1 MVKLKTLVGSLLV
14 LLALGSVYSW
24 SLFNLPLSE
33 KYDAQIGSV
42 AFTFGIM
49 TLFLAIGSSL
59 SGFLKLKISMQNTV
73 ALSAVCTGAGLLL
86 AAFAPNLAV
95 LYLSA
100 GVLLGFGDGLGYM
113 LVLTNC
119 VKFFP
124 KHKGL
129 VSALCIGAYGLGS
142 LLFKSIDSAIITH
155 YSVENALLTWGIII
169 AVFTTLGSILILDAM
184 QQSSVLSANTSTRE
198 YDLQSAIRTIPY
210 WYLSIMFFI
219 DCMVGLYVIGVSSN
233 LGTALLNMSLADAAT
248 AVSVVA
254 LANIAGRLIMG
265 VLSDRLPRIRL
276 ITFDQTL
283 SLIAMLIMLLMPLT
297 PVLFFTAIAL
307 IAFSFGGTLTIYPS
321 IISDFF
327 GIKNLAKNYGLLYL
341 GFGIGSLFGYTFA
354 VIFGSYT
361 MTFIMM
367 SVLLVAAIILSL
379 MVKLP
384 AELKDGH
391 KELVKEHKL
400 YNFDKLNQQDTSS
413 IEPARESDDSTENE
427 SKVEVTKDAEVTA
440 IKTSDNSSKDSQEA
454 KTISANE
461 SEAENAQD
469 YKASTANK
477 LEAATNDSETKG
489 DNMSENLTTNESKEK
504 DAQELATAKT
514 DAQDAQTT
522 VEQQNLESATLKD
535 NAASKDSAQSSQEEN
550 SSSKN

>member
-24 SLFNLPLSE
+24 SLFNLPLSA
-33 KYDAQIGSV
+33 KYGAEIGSV
-42 AFTFGIM
+42 AFSFGIM

-59 SGFLKLKISMQNTV
+59 SGFLKLKIGLQNTV
-73 ALSAVCTGAGLLL
+73 ALSAVCAGAGLLI
-86 AAFAPNLAV
+86 AAFAPNLIV

-142 LLFKSIDSAIITH
+142 LLFKSIDSAIMQH
-155 YSVENALLTWGIII
+155 YTLESALLTWGVII
-169 AVFTTLGSILILDAM
+169 AVLTTLGSILCMDAM
-184 QQSSVLSANTSTRE
+184 QQSSVLSANKSKRE
-198 YDLQSAIRTIPY
+198 YDLQSAIRTLPY
-210 WYLSIMFFI
+210 WYLSVMFFI
-219 DCMVGLYVIGVSSN
+219 DCMVGLYVIGVASN
-233 LGTALLNMSLADAAT
+233 LGTALLNMDFAEAAT

-276 ITFDQTL
+276 ITFDQSL
-283 SLIAMLIMLLMPLT
+283 SLIAMLILLFVPLT
-297 PVLFFTAIAL
+297 PVLFFTAVAL
-307 IAFSFGGTLTIYPS
+307 VAFSFGGTLTIYPS

-354 VIFGSYT
+354 VIFGSYNITFT
-361 MTFIMM
+361 MMGG
-367 SVLLVAAIILSL
+367 LLIVAIILSL

-384 AELKDGH
+384 AELNEGH
-391 KELVKEHKL
+391 KELVKENKL
-400 YNFDKLNQQDTSS
+400 YN
-413 IEPARESDDSTENE
+413 TEKP
-427 SKVEVTKDAEVTA
+427 SP
-440 IKTSDNSSKDSQEA
+440 
-454 KTISANE
+454 
-461 SEAENAQD
+461 AQD
-469 YKASTANK
+469 P
-477 LEAATNDSETKG
+477 
-489 DNMSENLTTNESKEK
+489 
-504 DAQELATAKT
+504 ATAQ
-514 DAQDAQTT
+514 A
-522 VEQQNLESATLKD
+522 SAPAKD
-535 NAASKDSAQSSQEEN
+535 QATAPAKDHDSAQPQAQAQVPSQEQADNQTNEDKVKAEQ
-550 SSSKN
+550 SSGNQALDKNHTQTQTQAQEQEQKQSQEQSQS

>member
-24 SLFNLPLSE
+24 SLFNLPLAE
-33 KYDAQIGSV
+33 KYEAQIGSV

-59 SGFLKLKISMQNTV
+59 SGFLKLKIGLQNTV

-95 LYLSA
+95 LYVSA

-142 LLFKSIDSAIITH
+142 LLFKTIDSAIMVH
-155 YSVENALLTWGIII
+155 YSLESALLTWGVLI
-169 AVFTTLGSILILDAM
+169 AVFTTLGSILVMDAM
-184 QQSSVLSANTSTRE
+184 QQSSVLTANASKRE
-198 YDLQSAIRTIPY
+198 YDLQSAIRTLPY
-210 WYLSIMFFI
+210 WYLSVMFFI
-219 DCMVGLYVIGVSSN
+219 DCMVGLYVIGVASN
-233 LGTALLNMSLADAAT
+233 LGTALLDMTLLEAAG

-276 ITFDQTL
+276 ITFDQSL
-283 SLIAMLIMLLMPLT
+283 SLIAMLILLLAPLT
-297 PVLFFTAIAL
+297 PTLFFTALAL
-307 IAFSFGGTLTIYPS
+307 VAFSFGGTLTIYPS

-361 MTFIMM
+361 ITFTMM
-367 SVLLVAAIILSL
+367 SILLVIAIVLSL

-391 KELVKEHKL
+391 KELVKENRL
-400 YNFDKLNQQDTSS
+400 YNFDQPETTDSAKTEVQNTQELKQESSAKAEEYTEQNLAQEQQAIEEQNLAQADAKSTNISQEQQPNNFSNAEVKEEQTLAKTQDQEISAQQDS
-413 IEPARESDDSTENE
+413 AL
-427 SKVEVTKDAEVTA
+427 
-440 IKTSDNSSKDSQEA
+440 SQE
-454 KTISANE
+454 
-461 SEAENAQD
+461 
-469 YKASTANK
+469 
-477 LEAATNDSETKG
+477 
-489 DNMSENLTTNESKEK
+489 TTDSKEH
-504 DAQELATAKT
+504 
-514 DAQDAQTT
+514 
-522 VEQQNLESATLKD
+522 LK
-535 NAASKDSAQSSQEEN
+535 A
-550 SSSKN
+550 

>member
-59 SGFLKLKISMQNTV
+59 SGFLKLKIGMQNTV

-142 LLFKSIDSAIITH
+142 LLFKSIDSAIMTH

-169 AVFTTLGSILILDAM
+169 AVFTTLGSILIFDAM

-198 YDLQSAIRTIPY
+198 YDLQSAIRTLPY

-400 YNFDKLNQQDTSS
+400 YNFDKLNQKEDQSSDPTKESENSIASKVDTD
-413 IEPARESDDSTENE
+413 EPKVEAAKESDSATANESQAEAAKDSDAKIDNTSEKQAVNE
-427 SKVEVTKDAEVTA
+427 SKDKED
-440 IKTSDNSSKDSQEA
+440 
-454 KTISANE
+454 
-461 SEAENAQD
+461 
-469 YKASTANK
+469 STAEPK
-477 LEAATNDSETKG
+477 LEA
-489 DNMSENLTTNESKEK
+489 DNT
-504 DAQELATAKT
+504 
-514 DAQDAQTT
+514 
-522 VEQQNLESATLKD
+522 
-535 NAASKDSAQSSQEEN
+535 AQSSKEEI
-550 SSSKN
+550 SSSKQ